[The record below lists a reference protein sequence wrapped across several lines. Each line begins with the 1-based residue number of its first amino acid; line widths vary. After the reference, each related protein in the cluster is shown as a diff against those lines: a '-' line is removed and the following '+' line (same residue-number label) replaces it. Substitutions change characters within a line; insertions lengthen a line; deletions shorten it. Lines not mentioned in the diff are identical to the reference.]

1 MKCPICNNELNKS
14 EEICPKCGITIKEKT
29 IQKDEIKNETK
40 IRQSNFLYYTR
51 IISIIVA
58 VIAGVIALAAE
69 YYAGVAEVIIA
80 ELILCIALKT
90 FETIIDLLQS
100 IDNKLK

>member
-1 MKCPICNNELNKS
+1 MKCPVCNNELNES
-14 EEICPKCGITIKEKT
+14 EETCPKCSITIKEKT
-29 IQKDEIKNETK
+29 IQKDELKNETK
-40 IRQSNFLYYTR
+40 IRQSNFLYYAR

-58 VIAGVIALAAE
+58 LIAGVIALATE
-69 YYAGVAEVIIA
+69 YYVGVAEVIIA

-90 FETIIDLLQS
+90 FEIIIDLLQS

>member
-1 MKCPICNNELNKS
+1 MKCPVCNNELNES
-14 EEICPKCGITIKEKT
+14 EETCPKCGITRKEKT
-29 IQKDEIKNETK
+29 IQKDELKNETK
-40 IRQSNFLYYTR
+40 IRQSNFLYYAR

-58 VIAGVIALAAE
+58 LIAGVIALATE
-69 YYAGVAEVIIA
+69 YYVGVAEVIIA

-90 FETIIDLLQS
+90 FEIIIDLLQS